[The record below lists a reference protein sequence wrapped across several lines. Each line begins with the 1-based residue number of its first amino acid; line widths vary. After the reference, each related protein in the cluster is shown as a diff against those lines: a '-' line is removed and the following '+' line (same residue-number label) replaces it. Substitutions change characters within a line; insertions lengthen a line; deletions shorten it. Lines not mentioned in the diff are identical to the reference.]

1 MERVRRL
8 AQFWNWLP
16 AFRAVAESEHLPTAA
31 EGLGISA
38 PGLSRMVKLIES
50 ALGHELFER
59 RARRLNLNEKGQLFL
74 RYVRDAMRRVDDGL
88 EALAEQTFVGELKI
102 AASASASQV
111 FVLPA
116 LERLA
121 AEHPRLV
128 PIVRIVDERE
138 VCDCVLEGSLD
149 LALVEHTQV
158 AEELEI
164 EQLASFRYGIYCGR
178 HHPLAEVEAPSLER
192 CLAHPFV
199 APVAGGN
206 DAWPINLRRRVGLRV
221 SVPNLA
227 IVACAAGRLL
237 ALLPD
242 AVAAQYGAQ
251 LQRLEVGTLA
261 EHPVFVVRRPLL
273 GETDRVAALLEAL
286 RAVVT
291 EGSTPDGAPRSDQD

>member
-16 AFRAVAESEHLPTAA
+16 AFRVVAESEHLPTAA

-59 RARRLNLNEKGQLFL
+59 RARRLNLNERGQLFL
-74 RYVRDAMRRVDDGL
+74 RFVRDAMRRVDDGL
-88 EALAEQTFVGELKI
+88 QALAENTFVGELKI

-116 LERLA
+116 IERLA
-121 AEHPRLV
+121 AEHPQLV
-128 PIVRIVDERE
+128 PIVRTVDERE
-138 VCDCVLEGSLD
+138 VCDRVLEGSLD
-149 LALVEHTQV
+149 LALVEHTEV
-158 AEELEI
+158 AEALEV
-164 EQLASFRYGIYCGR
+164 EQLASFSYGIYCGCD
-178 HHPLAEVEAPSLER
+178 HPLAEAAPTLEL
-192 CLAHPFV
+192 CLEHAFV
-199 APVAGGN
+199 APGAGGS

-221 SVPNLA
+221 SALELA
-227 IVACAAGRLL
+227 LRACAAGRLL

-242 AVAAQYGAQ
+242 AVAATYGE
-251 LQRLEVGTLA
+251 RLRRLDVGTLA
-261 EHPVFVVRRPLL
+261 EHPVFMVRRPLL
-273 GETDRVAALLEAL
+273 GDVDRVAALATAL

-291 EGSTPDGAPRSDQD
+291 TVQAPDGTTRSD